1 MQRIDKTKDWIKKNK
16 LKTGVITV
24 LAIGL
29 IGGGTTLGIAHHK
42 ADELRTEFIQPQKTA
57 AKQSD
62 HELQKQLN
70 YNHKV
75 SGLNS
80 NGQSKDGQFLA
91 NKYQVN
97 SKKGVTNQDYGQLMR
112 NHNEA
117 LKAGVD
123 KTAIGYVR
131 VPSVGI
137 TLPIY
142 RHTNAYTLS
151 LGATEY
157 FKNAA
162 MGQGNYVLAG
172 HNMDMANILFSN
184 LPNVKKGAKIKLIRG
199 HKSYSYKVT
208 AKKSVDPTYKAN
220 ADGTPVSSKN
230 LLYQGSK
237 QSKVTLF
244 CCNATGSK
252 RIVVQGTLIK

>member
-1 MQRIDKTKDWIKKNK
+1 MQRVDKTKDWIKKNK
-16 LKTGVITV
+16 LKTGVFAV
-24 LAIGL
+24 LAVGL
-29 IGGGTTLGIAHHK
+29 IGGTSMGVVAHHR
-42 ADELRTEFIQPQKTA
+42 ATELKTDFIQPQKTFA
-57 AKQSD
+57 SQSD
-62 HELQKQLN
+62 QVLQKQLN
-70 YNHKV
+70 HDHKV
-75 SGLNS
+75 NGLDA
-80 NGQSKDGQFLA
+80 NGESKNGQFLA

-97 SKKGVTNQDYGQLMR
+97 SKAGVTNQDYGQLLK

-117 LKAGVD
+117 IKAGVD
-123 KTAIGYVR
+123 KTTIGYVR

-157 FKNAA
+157 FKNAQ
-162 MGQGNYVLAG
+162 MGKGNYVLAG

-184 LPNVKKGAKIKLIRG
+184 LPNVKKGANINLIRG

-208 AKKSVDPTYKAN
+208 TKKTVRPTYKAN
-220 ADGTPVSSKN
+220 ADGTPISPKN

-244 CCNATGSK
+244 CCNADGST
-252 RIVVQGTLIK
+252 RIVVQGTLK